1 MHPNVG
7 DQDAQ
12 ANLPGMIMMDPVMP
26 IRPFSNNIVSIRSSD
41 RSQAQLNASRD
52 KTALEVIEPLP
63 MTTRTLV
70 HEPIAGSFFEF
81 AKLRRPVFFLKPIQ
95 LFAILIFLGVRR
107 RQIIERKP
115 NPQPHMP
122 HRIV

>member
-1 MHPNVG
+1 MHPDAG
-7 DQDAQ
+7 DRDAR
-12 ANLPGMIMMDPVMP
+12 ADPPAMVMIDPVMP
-26 IRPFSNNIVSIRSSD
+26 IRRFPNNALSIRSSD
-41 RSQAQLNASRD
+41 RSRAQSNASRD
-52 KTALEVIEPLP
+52 KTALEVIESLP
-63 MTTRTLV
+63 MATRTLV

-107 RQIIERKP
+107 RQVIERKP